1 MRSTLGSDAQMDATM
16 RRSTE
21 ARPDGEK
28 IVRFD
33 RVERAAHWLTAVL
46 VLILIVTGAILYIP
60 SFSVAIGRRLLI
72 EDIHVYVGISV
83 FVPLFISLVG
93 PWGRA
98 LRRDIISMNR
108 FTKGELSWL
117 RSFGARGHN
126 ALGKFNPG
134 QKLNT
139 YAVGALLTVLL
150 VTGVV
155 LRWGSF
161 VSVSWRTSATFV
173 HDWFA
178 VFLALV
184 VVGHI
189 AFALTH
195 PGALRSMLTGRVS
208 VRWAKRHAP
217 AWTTTK
223 QGATP
228 GAGGPTV
235 RVQHPQTDVTR
246 VADQL
251 PTGGTR
257 R

>member
-1 MRSTLGSDAQMDATM
+1 M

-21 ARPDGEK
+21 APPVSEK
-28 IVRFD
+28 VIRFD

-83 FVPLFISLVG
+83 FVPLLISLIG

-98 LRRDIISMNR
+98 LRRDLTSMNR
-108 FTKGELSWL
+108 FTKGELAWL

-150 VTGVV
+150 VTGVI

-184 VVGHI
+184 VIGHI

-195 PGALRSMLTGRVS
+195 PGALRSMLTGRVT

-217 AWTTTK
+217 AWTITK
-223 QGATP
+223 HGATDS
-228 GAGGPTV
+228 AGGPTRRAPRPRTNAS
-235 RVQHPQTDVTR
+235 RVT
-246 VADQL
+246 DQL